1 MAKKKKYHLEHLDDA
16 RDRWEAVGKAGEALS
31 KDHSEEES
39 TLESLASIADA
50 AAMIKESKERLNKNR
65 KKIDLEGFTENGV
78 DIGAYYIDSYRDID
92 LNIGNFNTDNRDT
105 SWFNNEQL
113 STLDFS
119 DPKQSLLGRDFIS
132 NKNILDQGDYTY
144 FKDILQQPTNPTKVQ
159 SLNQNPFEIKS
170 ISKKFEQSKS
180 QTDQSSQFSYD
191 GPGSPDFEA
200 EREFRTGEKP
210 KTEHKIETW
219 RDLEDEPLPKLE
231 SSPDP
236 LESVKVEIP
245 HGLTETEIVPNESR
259 GFMSKIQDILN
270 NRKR

>member
-1 MAKKKKYHLEHLDDA
+1 MGKKKKYHLEHLDDA
-16 RDRWEAVGKAGEALS
+16 RDRWEAAGKALS

-50 AAMIKESKERLNKNR
+50 AVMIKESKERLNKNR
-65 KKIDLEGFTENGV
+65 KKIDLEGFTENGI
-78 DIGAYYIDSYRDID
+78 DMGAYYIDSYRDID
-92 LNIGNFNTDNRDT
+92 LNVGSFNVDNRDT

-144 FKDILQQPTNPTKVQ
+144 FKDILKQPTNPTKAQ
-159 SLNQNPFEIKS
+159 SLNQDPNEIKS
-170 ISKKFEQSKS
+170 ISQKFEQSKP
-180 QTDQSSQFSYD
+180 QKDQSSQFSYD

-236 LESVKVEIP
+236 LETVEVEIP
-245 HGLTETEIVPNESR
+245 QGLKETEIVPNESG
-259 GFMSKIQDILN
+259 GFWKNIINSLKIRQQ
-270 NRKR
+270 